1 LDMFN
6 KQEVEMK
13 RVLLLVAV
21 ASMVGCASN
30 PQTAIK
36 QTQAPVKAENKYE
49 QAAPAP
55 TALKVPDWFIQP
67 PENTDRS
74 IFTVGT
80 ATSTDLGM
88 AVQKAQLDANAKL
101 SFQIKSYVE
110 AMAKSFKADST
121 NSGAESSELLVRN
134 LTRTTITGQ
143 HKVDSQ
149 ITQEGRAF
157 RVFVLMRYPLGD
169 ANKLLA
175 EATEAKSRR
184 AMAAGSRNAMKEMQ
198 EGLDKA
204 ERREYE
210 QDNNIAPAAP
220 QSKVE
225 PVTVDP
231 PKPAVSGTNSVTTK
245 EGKTVELLDVDNAEY
260 KQRRAE
266 ALAKPNAVIGQTV
279 LR

>member
-1 LDMFN
+1 
-6 KQEVEMK
+6 MK
-13 RVLLLVAV
+13 RVILIAAL
-21 ASMVGCASN
+21 ASLVGCASN
-30 PQTAIK
+30 PTTTIP
-36 QTQAPVKAENKYE
+36 QTQVPAKVENKYE
-49 QAAPAP
+49 RTAPAP

-67 PENTDRS
+67 PENTEQS
-74 IFTVGT
+74 IFTVGV

-88 AVQKAQLDANAKL
+88 AVHKAQLDADAKL
-101 SFQIKSYVE
+101 AFQIKSHIE
-110 AMAKSFKADST
+110 GMAKSFKADST
-121 NSGAESSELLVRN
+121 ASGAESSELLVRK
-134 LTRTTITGQ
+134 LTRATVTGN

-149 ITQEGRAF
+149 ITQEGRSY
-157 RVFVLMRYPLGD
+157 RVFVLMRYPLGE

-175 EATEAKSRR
+175 EATAAKSRR
-184 AMAAGSRNAMKEMQ
+184 AMITGSKNAMQEMQ

-210 QDNNIAPAAP
+210 QDNNIAPAQP

-225 PVTVDP
+225 PVTVEP
-231 PKPAVSGTNSVTTK
+231 QKPAVSGNAVTTK